1 MSGNRIVLEIPPTG
15 TRTTIEEPK
24 SSSLDVA
31 IGALFLIL
39 ILPVMSLSLRELTD
53 IADSLEYG
61 ADMIDMVNSLIYSL
75 TTVSILL
82 VLGLYYL
89 GAIRTR
95 VAKVASGLTL
105 VFLSVVNVL
114 CRVGD
119 FSREIQRNGEWGWD
133 GSMFE
138 YLSWS
143 STHERIELALLGAIV
158 GLLIMK
164 K

>member
-1 MSGNRIVLEIPPTG
+1 MLEIPPTG

-119 FSREIQRNGEWGWD
+119 FSREIQRNGEWG
-133 GSMFE
+133 
-138 YLSWS
+138 
-143 STHERIELALLGAIV
+143 
-158 GLLIMK
+158 
-164 K
+164 

>member
-1 MSGNRIVLEIPPTG
+1 VLEIPPTG

-138 YLSWS
+138 YLSWP